1 MLPNFSGAP
10 FVHLFRDDDAPTTQ
24 IRAIK
29 VHPNGL
35 IYVCTPD
42 GLIEFDG
49 AAWNTIPGTDRRM
62 MNAVDVDAAGRVW
75 YSGPSMFGFLEP
87 DDRGALRAHPLEQAL
102 PPEQREIGVVGK
114 ILMRADGVYL
124 AAVARRQL
132 LHVDDALT
140 VRAIPVGEPFS
151 FFESE
156 GTLYVST
163 PTQLLRLVA
172 GRLEPAP
179 ADLKF
184 PHGIVTTWPN
194 AAGGTWLVN
203 SLGLHRWRDGRAAL
217 VSAELTALLGK
228 DIVLC
233 AHPLDD
239 GVVALGTARHGV
251 VLLHEDG
258 RVLAHYGE
266 NEGLGFN
273 GDTINQMDF
282 DSEGGLWLAHP
293 PNVLRL
299 QVRTGAAIH
308 NAAAGLRGITRTLA
322 LHRGRL
328 HVGTTQGVFVHDPA
342 TRRFSA
348 VPDAGTTVWA
358 LLSTEDGLFMAG
370 NDLRLLR
377 DDGTTTVVDPF
388 HTEIVS
394 LCRLKRDPDW
404 IAASTTAGMRTYRRT
419 GNQWVFSGRVPA
431 VTDSLYN
438 LVADEAGW
446 LWGARGWRELVRVD
460 WRQGV
465 HLDSRLELLSA
476 EHGLGALADK
486 TTDLRLFL
494 LGRQLEI
501 NYGRGQLRYLPER
514 DRFEPET
521 RIAGLDAGASWGRA
535 FGQADDSIWFFEANS
550 DTAGTGVARPNGP
563 DRWSWERLPNTGL
576 EPLNATAV
584 VEDPTAHTVW
594 INSRILLS
602 FDTRWRGARPGAP
615 RPHLRRITGANRE
628 VLWGGA
634 GQPHPLVLDPAQN
647 ALQFAYAASSFHTD
661 MWGRMKTEYR
671 TRLEGFDRD
680 WSEWSGETKRAYT
693 NLPSGSFA
701 FQVQARDFPGRVS
714 ETAAISFTITTPWW
728 RTPLAF
734 ALWLPL
740 GAGLV
745 LLIVRLRTHTL
756 RRRARQ
762 LEAQIAERTA
772 ELATSNA
779 ELSRLHRLELNEK
792 NAARVAEDKAQ
803 LELLRYQLN
812 PHFLFNALNSI
823 YGLVYPH
830 SRSAGELVRRLAE
843 FCRSTFAHRGDQ
855 WHTCADEF
863 SMLRTYLDIE
873 QARWRER
880 LAIEFAP
887 DPALAAHRLPA
898 FLLLPIVENAVKHGG
913 ATSPDILR
921 IRVSSRRAATGD
933 LVIDIAN
940 TGHWLAGQGISTVPS
955 NGLGLENIR
964 ARLTKIFPGRHQL
977 TVSTQDDWVTV
988 SLQLPAN

>member
-1 MLPNFSGAP
+1 VLPNFSGAP
-10 FVHLFRDDDAPTTQ
+10 FVHLFRDADAPTAQ

-35 IYVCTPD
+35 VYVCTPD

-49 AAWNTIPGTDRRM
+49 ASWNTIPGTDRRM
-62 MNAVDVDAAGRVW
+62 MNALDVDAAGRVW

-87 DDRGALRAHPLEQAL
+87 DERGVLRTHPLEQAL
-102 PPEQREIGVVGK
+102 PPELRDLGPVGK
-114 ILMRADGVYL
+114 ILVRGDGVYL
-124 AAVARRQL
+124 GAVSRRL
-132 LHVDDALT
+132 LLQVDAALT
-140 VRAIPVGEPFS
+140 VRSIPVGEAFT
-151 FFESE
+151 FFECE
-156 GTLYVST
+156 GSLYVST
-163 PTQLLRLVA
+163 ATRLQRLVA

-179 ADLKF
+179 ADGQF
-184 PHGIVTTWPN
+184 PDGVFTSWPN
-194 AAGGTWLVN
+194 AGGGTRLVN
-203 SLGLHRWRDGRAAL
+203 AHGLHLWRDGRATP
-217 VSAELTALLGK
+217 VSAGLTALLDK

-233 AHPLDD
+233 ARPLAD
-239 GVVALGTARHGV
+239 GLVALGTARHGV

-273 GDTINQMDF
+273 GDTINEMDY
-282 DSEGGLWLAHP
+282 DAEGGLWLAHP
-293 PNVLRL
+293 PNVIRL
-299 QVRTGAAIH
+299 QVRTGAAVH
-308 NAAAGLRGITRTLA
+308 HAAAGLRGITRTIA

-342 TRRFSA
+342 TGRFSP
-348 VPDAGTTVWA
+348 VPDAGTTVWT
-358 LLSTEDGLFMAG
+358 LLPTEDGLFIAG

-377 DDGTTTVVDPF
+377 DDGTTTVVDAYR
-388 HTEIVS
+388 TEFVS
-394 LCRLKRDPDW
+394 LARLKRDPDW
-404 IAASTTAGMRTYRRT
+404 IAASTAAGMRLYRRT
-419 GNQWVFSGRVPA
+419 GGQWAFAGRVPA
-431 VTDSLYN
+431 VTDSVYN
-438 LVADEAGW
+438 LVADETGW
-446 LWGARGWRELVRVD
+446 LWGARGWRELVRLD

-465 HLDSRLELLSA
+465 RLDTRLERLGA

-486 TTDLRLFL
+486 ATDLRLFL

-501 NYGRGQLRYLPER
+501 NNGRGQFRHLPER
-514 DRFEPET
+514 DHFEPET
-521 RIAGLDAGASWGRA
+521 RIAGLEAGARWGRA
-535 FGQADDSIWFFEANS
+535 FGQADGSIWFFEANS
-550 DTAGTGVARPNGP
+550 DTAGTGVARPGGP
-563 DRWSWERLPNTGL
+563 DRWRWERLPNTGL
-576 EPLNATAV
+576 EPLNATAA
-584 VEDPTAHTVW
+584 VEDPSTHTVW
-594 INSRILLS
+594 INSRVLLS

-634 GQPHPLVLDPAQN
+634 GQPHELVLDPTHN
-647 ALQFAYAASSFHTD
+647 ALQFAYAASSFHAD
-661 MWGRMKTEYR
+661 IWGRMKTEYR

-714 ETAAISFTITTPWW
+714 ETAAVAFTITTPWW

-740 GAGLV
+740 AAGLV
-745 LLIVRLRTHTL
+745 FLVVRLRTQAL
-756 RRRARQ
+756 RRRAQQ

-772 ELATSNA
+772 ELAASNA
-779 ELSRLHRLELNEK
+779 ELSRLHRLELSEK
-792 NAARVAEDKAQ
+792 NAARIAEDKAQ

-830 SRSAGELVRRLAE
+830 SRSAGELVRHLAE

-855 WHTCADEF
+855 WHTCADELA
-863 SMLRTYLDIE
+863 MLRTYLDIE

-880 LAIEFAP
+880 LAVEFAP

-898 FLLLPIVENAVKHGG
+898 FLLLPVVENAVKHGG
-913 ATSPDILR
+913 ATSPDLLR
-921 IRVSSRRAATGD
+921 IRVSSHRAATGD
-933 LVIDIAN
+933 LVIEIAN
-940 TGHWLAGQGISTVPS
+940 TGRWLAGQGTATVPS
-955 NGLGLENIR
+955 HGLGLENIR
-964 ARLTKIFPGRHQL
+964 ARLSKIFPGRHQL
-977 TVSTQDDWVTV
+977 IVSVRDDWVTV
-988 SLQLPAN
+988 TLQLPAP